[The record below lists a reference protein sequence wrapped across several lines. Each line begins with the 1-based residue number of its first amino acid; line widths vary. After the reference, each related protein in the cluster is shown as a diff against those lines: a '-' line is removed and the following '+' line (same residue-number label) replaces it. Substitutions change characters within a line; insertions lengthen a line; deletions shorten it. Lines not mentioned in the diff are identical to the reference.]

1 MTGGVAAVQARIAE
15 IRAYVEPVT
24 VPATAA
30 PTASASSASSAT
42 SAAAPV
48 TAGTDFATALAR
60 LTGADPGTVPANALS
75 TTVTGQDL
83 VEAAKKYLGTPYVW
97 GGESLAEGGL
107 DCSGLVLRSLADLG
121 ITSGVPRVARDQAT
135 LGEAVPSLDQ
145 ALPGDLIVLNGG
157 KHIGIY
163 VGDGQMIDSPKPG
176 KSVTV
181 RAVYAEPT
189 TIRRVLPQASS
200 VAGGAASLTS
210 AALASGSSAAGLSSS
225 ALSSALASTAA
236 GQNALALLTG
246 SAGAAGAT
254 GATGAAG
261 TATARTSALGALG
274 SGSAGAGTSTS
285 SLLTSLW
292 GAAS

>member
-1 MTGGVAAVQARIAE
+1 VAAVQARIAE
-15 IRAYVEPVT
+15 IRAYVEPAT
-24 VPATAA
+24 VPAAGATAA
-30 PTASASSASSAT
+30 AGVSASASGVSASG
-42 SAAAPV
+42 SAASAA
-48 TAGTDFATALAR
+48 AGTDFAAALAQ
-60 LTGADPGTVPANALS
+60 LTGTAGADLGTVPAHALS

-145 ALPGDLIVLNGG
+145 ALPGDLVVLNGG

-163 VGDGQMIDSPKPG
+163 VGDGQMIDAPKPG
-176 KSVTV
+176 KSVTI
-181 RAVYAEPT
+181 RDVYAEPT
-189 TIRRVLPQASS
+189 TIRRILPQA
-200 VAGGAASLTS
+200 AATPTAAPAS
-210 AALASGSSAAGLSSS
+210 A

-246 SAGAAGAT
+246 SAGATAGSGTT
-254 GATGAAG
+254 GSLTQ
-261 TATARTSALGALG
+261 ALGALG
-274 SGSAGAGTSTS
+274 PGSAGASTS

>member
-1 MTGGVAAVQARIAE
+1 VAAVQARIAE
-15 IRAYVEPVT
+15 IRAYVEPAT
-24 VPATAA
+24 VSVAA
-30 PTASASSASSAT
+30 ASASSSAGTSSVAAS
-42 SAAAPV
+42 APA
-48 TAGTDFATALAR
+48 AGTDFAAALAQ
-60 LTGADPGTVPANALS
+60 LTGAAGADLGTVPENALS

-135 LGEAVPSLDQ
+135 LGQEVPSLDQ

-163 VGDGQMIDSPKPG
+163 VGDGQMIDAPKPG
-176 KSVTV
+176 KSVTI
-181 RAVYAEPT
+181 RDVYAEPT
-189 TIRRVLPQASS
+189 TIRRVLPQQAASGASTASS
-200 VAGGAASLTS
+200 S
-210 AALASGSSAAGLSSS
+210 
-225 ALSSALASTAA
+225 LSSALASTAA

-246 SAGAAGAT
+246 TSGAAGAAGAT
-254 GATGAAG
+254 GSTSF
-261 TATARTSALGALG
+261 TSALGALG
-274 SGSAGAGTSTS
+274 SGSAGASTS